1 MQNVW
6 RLIIYVEIAMW
17 FRTLPNAI
25 KEDSGATSI
34 EYGVIDAL
42 SIGCRD
48 HRVDRHGRLDEH
60 DGLGGV
66 ASGDD
71 GGRWLNGINGVYPRL
86 PPVDVTLGLRAGF
99 PGIG

>member
-1 MQNVW
+1 
-6 RLIIYVEIAMW
+6 MW

-34 EYGVIDAL
+34 EYGVIYAL

-60 DGLGGV
+60 DGLGRV
-66 ASGDD
+66 EIADD
-71 GGRWLNGINGVYPRL
+71 GGRWLNGINAVYPRL
-86 PPVDVTLGLRAGF
+86 PPVDVMLGLRAGF